1 MTLTVRDIE
10 LSGFI
15 LPYDDDRLMRRDIHE
30 EIADP
35 ESFNKRYDQ
44 KTLFYDCFLDQ
55 TGTQVILLGP
65 RLFNL
70 SRLLDET
77 DFRLD
82 GVPVKPLTVEKL
94 S

>member
-35 ESFNKRYDQ
+35 ESYNKR
-44 KTLFYDCFLDQ
+44 KHTK
-55 TGTQVILLGP
+55 I
-65 RLFNL
+65 
-70 SRLLDET
+70 
-77 DFRLD
+77 
-82 GVPVKPLTVEKL
+82 
-94 S
+94 